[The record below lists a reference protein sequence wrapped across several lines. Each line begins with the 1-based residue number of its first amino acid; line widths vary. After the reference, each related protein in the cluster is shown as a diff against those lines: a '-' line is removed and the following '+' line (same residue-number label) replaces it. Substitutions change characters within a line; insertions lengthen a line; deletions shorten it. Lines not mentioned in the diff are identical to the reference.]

1 MGKLFHRLLYRLLS
15 LEGYLRVVSRLFFLN
30 RALGLGRKGR
40 ALEYNYHLPQLVQK
54 GDVAIDI
61 GANLGYYTRPIADIV
76 GECGAVY
83 AVEPVPVIFSVLERN
98 VRGRK
103 SVHLMNYALGAEEC
117 DVEMANDSVAEVGYF
132 GTGRNFVSEGALSKS
147 AVRFTARMRR
157 GSELF
162 AALERVDFIKCDIEG
177 YERVV
182 MPEMRQIIERH
193 HPTVLIETDGETRCQ
208 IIEMFEQ
215 MGYRAYMLANGR
227 EVALDK
233 ESDKDIIFRF
243 ATATK
248 CRKQA

>member
-30 RALGLGRKGR
+30 RWLGLGRTGR
-40 ALEYNYHLPQLVQK
+40 ALEYNYHLPQLVRK

-61 GANLGYYTRPIADIV
+61 GANLGYYTRPLADIV
-76 GECGAVY
+76 GVEGTVY

-98 VRGRK
+98 VRGCK
-103 SVHLMNYALGAEEC
+103 NVHLLNYALGKEEC

-157 GSELF
+157 GSDLF
-162 AALERVDFIKCDIEG
+162 GGLERIDFIKCDIEG

-182 MPEMRQIIERH
+182 MPELRTLIERH
-193 HPTVLIETDGETRCQ
+193 HPTVLIETDGETRLE
-208 IIEMFEQ
+208 IIEMFSE
-215 MGYRAYMLANGR
+215 MGYRAYILEAGC
-227 EVALDK
+227 EVALDA
-233 ESDKDIIFRF
+233 ESDKDIIFRY
-243 ATATK
+243 
-248 CRKQA
+248 